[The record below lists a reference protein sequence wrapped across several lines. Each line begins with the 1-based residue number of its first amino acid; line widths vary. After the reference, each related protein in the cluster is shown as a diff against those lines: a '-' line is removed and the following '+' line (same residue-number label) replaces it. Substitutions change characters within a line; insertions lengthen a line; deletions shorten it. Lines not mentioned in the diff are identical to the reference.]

1 MLISTLSSPSAHTY
15 TNPHASSARRM
26 PYSIRHSFSSS
37 KSSFPPGSA
46 ALQQPCGHVPSPSPL
61 RLLVACHAKRKRS
74 SKDGPAAESSSG
86 IDFSHFDTLAAKPE
100 HRGIRVFGLSFMIR
114 VLSFPFCI
122 NKLLLLRNSFSAF
135 N

>member
-61 RLLVACHAKRKRS
+61 RLLVACHVKRKRS
-74 SKDGPAAESSSG
+74 SKDDTAAESSGG
-86 IDFSHFDTLAAKPE
+86 IDFSHFDALAAKPE
-100 HRGIRVFGLSFMIR
+100 HRGM
-114 VLSFPFCI
+114 
-122 NKLLLLRNSFSAF
+122 
-135 N
+135 